1 MLTPDTEALITHHKV
16 RVDAANNVHTHF
28 VTTGEGSKAER
39 VIHGAPRT
47 WNAFLDLISPPV
59 DAGCRLAIPTTAAPM
74 PEEAPRGKRYEL

>member
-47 WNAFLDLISPPV
+47 WNAFRHLVLAQI
-59 DAGCRLAIPTTAAPM
+59 DAGCRLVIPDHGGASSGIGAA
-74 PEEAPRGKRYEL
+74 AAGKR